1 MNVTCSQALH
11 VRTMSDRHS
20 IRLLHVQGSELCVHY
35 DSKVF
40 FGTFILWEG
49 ALWISFE
56 MKNIDSNIALTR

>member
-35 DSKVF
+35 DSKVWERLF
-40 FGTFILWEG
+40 LWEET
-49 ALWISFE
+49 WISF
-56 MKNIDSNIALTR
+56 MKNVFYAFTC